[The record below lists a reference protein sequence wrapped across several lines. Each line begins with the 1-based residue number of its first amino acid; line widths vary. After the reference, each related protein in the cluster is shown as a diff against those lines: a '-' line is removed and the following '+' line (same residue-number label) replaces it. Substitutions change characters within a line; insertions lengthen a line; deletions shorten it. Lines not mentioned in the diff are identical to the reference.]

1 MRIEKEIGDG
11 EDYVY
16 VYYNPNDKK
25 LATFEG
31 RDRWE
36 CKIGFSSTD
45 PIQRI
50 VDQGIKTSISQDPV
64 IGLLIRTENGYYT
77 EALLHKH
84 LYQYKIRSDIVGD
97 EWFMTN
103 PNEIENILLNDVLPI
118 SNDLV
123 KYCEYQISDTN
134 KLGNIL
140 NLHRK
145 KVNLTN
151 DKLTQKIGI
160 SRDTLWRCFNG
171 NEAVS
176 LSTVIKILSEL
187 ELEITVKS
195 KLPSN
200 QIKIHTSKRKAR

>member
-25 LATFEG
+25 LALLEG
-31 RDRWE
+31 RERWE

-50 VDQGIKTSISQDPV
+50 IDQGIQTSISQEPI
-64 IGLLIRTENGYYT
+64 IGLLVRTENGYYT
-77 EALLHKH
+77 EAMLHKC
-84 LYQYKIRSDIVGD
+84 LYQYKIRASGVGD
-97 EWFMTN
+97 EWFMTS
-103 PNEIENILLNDVLPI
+103 PNEVENILLNNVLPL

-123 KYCEYQISDTN
+123 KYCEYQISDSN
-134 KLGNIL
+134 KLGGIL

-151 DKLTQKIGI
+151 DKLTQKIGV
-160 SRDTLWRCFNG
+160 SRDTLWRCFTDD
-171 NEAVS
+171 EAVC
-176 LSTVIKILSEL
+176 LSTVMKILSEL
-187 ELEITVKS
+187 ELEMTVKS

-200 QIKIHTSKRKAR
+200 QITIHTSKRKAR